1 MSSTHTRFR
10 TSSPHTI
17 AHTPLLALGQSKFF
31 SEQQKP
37 NTDGLWFMRIS
48 FLKSPLKNLFQN
60 STNLLRWFCNNIY
73 WTPMWVL
80 AFSPSSVIF
89 TVNGQTKRDSILRK
103 DNASLKIS
111 FHILF
116 KELFFQYIWVIVRY
130 LLQIWLPKISL
141 PFLLSTNP
149 TYWEKGQ
156 AEGKKLQGRSNG
168 SSVTYEMSSSLSH
181 PDK

>member
-48 FLKSPLKNLFQN
+48 FLKLPLKNLFQN

-103 DNASLKIS
+103 DNASLKMFPYIIQRTVFSVYMSHSKVSSTDLATKNLSPIS
-111 FHILF
+111 PLHKPHILG
-116 KELFFQYIWVIVRY
+116 KR
-130 LLQIWLPKISL
+130 
-141 PFLLSTNP
+141 T
-149 TYWEKGQ
+149 GR
-156 AEGKKLQGRSNG
+156 GKKTPRPQ
-168 SSVTYEMSSSLSH
+168 
-181 PDK
+181 

>member
-17 AHTPLLALGQSKFF
+17 AHTPLLALGQPKFF

-37 NTDGLWFMRIS
+37 NADELWFMKIS
-48 FLKSPLKNLFQN
+48 FLQSPLKSLFQN

-73 WTPMWVL
+73 WTPMWVPAL
-80 AFSPSSVIF
+80 SPSSVIF
-89 TVNGQTKRDSILRK
+89 TVNGQTKWDAILRK

-116 KELFFQYIWVIVRY
+116 KELFF
-130 LLQIWLPKISL
+130 
-141 PFLLSTNP
+141 FLVHMSHSKVSSTDLATKNLSPAFPPPRPHTLGKR
-149 TYWEKGQ
+149 TDW
-156 AEGKKLQGRSNG
+156 GKKLEDRMM
-168 SSVTYEMSSSLSH
+168 VH
-181 PDK
+181 P

>member
-1 MSSTHTRFR
+1 MDKDTFLTTTSKMSSTHTRFR
-10 TSSPHTI
+10 TSSPHII
-17 AHTPLLALGQSKFF
+17 AQTPLLALGQPKFF

-37 NTDGLWFMRIS
+37 NADGLWFMKIS

-60 STNLLRWFCNNIY
+60 STNLLGWFCNNIY

-80 AFSPSSVIF
+80 ALSPSSVIF

-116 KELFFQYIWVIVRY
+116 KELFFLVYMSHSKVSSTGLATKTLSPICPPRKPHILGKRTCRRKNTPR
-130 LLQIWLPKISL
+130 LQ
-141 PFLLSTNP
+141 
-149 TYWEKGQ
+149 
-156 AEGKKLQGRSNG
+156 
-168 SSVTYEMSSSLSH
+168 
-181 PDK
+181 